1 MAPRIIPAMLL
12 ALDIGN
18 TNVTVGLLRNGA
30 LIATRRAATAPRA
43 TADELEVLLD
53 ELLHLDGASF
63 GDVDAISCASVV
75 PALTAHVETIA
86 ARRER
91 SLTLALAGTVPLA
104 IRAAEARGAL
114 GAEAVG
120 QAVLHVLVVIQVGL
134 AVSLLNVQLQLTA
147 AIIALAFYTW
157 GGAVDAL
164 RGDAS
169 GRAVAAEFSS
179 LMLIGLVAGLLLTR
193 P

>member
-75 PALTAHVETIA
+75 PALTAHVEAIA
-86 ARRER
+86 AR
-91 SLTLALAGTVPLA
+91 
-104 IRAAEARGAL
+104 
-114 GAEAVG
+114 
-120 QAVLHVLVVIQVGL
+120 
-134 AVSLLNVQLQLTA
+134 
-147 AIIALAFYTW
+147 
-157 GGAVDAL
+157 
-164 RGDAS
+164 
-169 GRAVAAEFSS
+169 
-179 LMLIGLVAGLLLTR
+179 
-193 P
+193 